1 MKIPKNKIVLLVS
14 ILAVSAL
21 AVFCGILVMTSGE
34 FTPNTK
40 YSFTVLLLAIEA
52 AVIAVL
58 FTMQEHIIQRKD
70 ETADQEKSQQLSE
83 QEKVMSEKEEELK
96 AKEQTM
102 AAREQ
107 KLREQR
113 DELEELKLKVLESS
127 RKEEAPSE
135 LEQLRRKCETLEKY
149 RSSFPYPIAEGYVLY
164 GVMRTELKVSAYS
177 RWLLVGEING
187 QLWAYSLLRP
197 DSQSHKE
204 MLCLAAG
211 THAPKELE
219 ELDLSKQLL
228 WE

>member
-1 MKIPKNKIVLLVS
+1 MKIPKNKIALLVS

-21 AVFCGILVMTSGE
+21 AVFCGILVMTSDS

-52 AVIAVL
+52 AVIVVL
-58 FTMQEHIIQRKD
+58 FTMQEQLTQRKD
-70 ETADQEKSQQLSE
+70 DTAARKEIADQVKT
-83 QEKVMSEKEEELK
+83 VAEKETELK
-96 AKEQTM
+96 DKSMAV
-102 AAREQ
+102 AAREEKLKEQ
-107 KLREQR
+107 KEKFV
-113 DELEELKLKVLESS
+113 ELKQKVLAAA
-127 RKEEAPSE
+127 RKEDAPSE
-135 LEQLRRKCETLEKY
+135 LEQLRRKCETLEKF
-149 RSSFPYPIAEGYVLY
+149 RSSFPYTIAEGYVLF
-164 GVMRTELKVSAYS
+164 GVMRTELKVSAFS
-177 RWLLVGEING
+177 RWLLVGEIGG

-197 DSQSHKE
+197 DTQSHKE

>member
-1 MKIPKNKIVLLVS
+1 MKIPKNKIALLVS

-21 AVFCGILVMTSGE
+21 AVFCGILVMTSDS

-52 AVIAVL
+52 AVIVVL
-58 FTMQEHIIQRKD
+58 FTMQEQLIQRKD
-70 ETADQEKSQQLSE
+70 DAAARKEIADQEKAVAE
-83 QEKVMSEKEEELK
+83 RETELK
-96 AKEQTM
+96 DKSKAVAVREEKLKEQQ
-102 AAREQ
+102 E
-107 KLREQR
+107 EFV
-113 DELEELKLKVLESS
+113 ELKQKVLAAD
-127 RKEEAPSE
+127 RKEDALSE
-135 LEQLRRKCETLEKY
+135 LEQLRRKCETLEKF
-149 RSSFPYPIAEGYVLY
+149 RSSFPYTIAEGYVLF
-164 GVMRTELKVSAYS
+164 GVMRTELKVSAFS
-177 RWLLVGEING
+177 RWLLVGEIGG

-197 DSQSHKE
+197 DTQSHKE

>member
-1 MKIPKNKIVLLVS
+1 MKIPKNKIALLVS

-21 AVFCGILVMTSGE
+21 AVFCGILVMTSDS

-58 FTMQEHIIQRKD
+58 FTMQEQLTQRKD
-70 ETADQEKSQQLSE
+70 DAAARKEIADQEKAVAE
-83 QEKVMSEKEEELK
+83 RETELK
-96 AKEQTM
+96 DKSKAVAVREEKLKEQQEEFVELKQKVLA
-102 AAREQ
+102 AAR
-107 KLREQR
+107 
-113 DELEELKLKVLESS
+113 
-127 RKEEAPSE
+127 KEDALSE
-135 LEQLRRKCETLEKY
+135 LEQLRRKCETLEKF
-149 RSSFPYPIAEGYVLY
+149 RSSFPYTIAEGYVLF
-164 GVMRTELKVSAYS
+164 GVMRTELKVSAFS
-177 RWLLVGEING
+177 RWLLVGEIGG

-197 DSQSHKE
+197 DTQSHKE

>member
-1 MKIPKNKIVLLVS
+1 MKIPKNKIALLVS

-21 AVFCGILVMTSGE
+21 AVFCGTLVMTSDS

-52 AVIAVL
+52 AVIVVL
-58 FTMQEHIIQRKD
+58 FTMQEQLIQRKD
-70 ETADQEKSQQLSE
+70 DAAARKEIADQEKAVAE
-83 QEKVMSEKEEELK
+83 RETELK
-96 AKEQTM
+96 DKSKAVAVREEKLKEQQEEFVELKQKVLA
-102 AAREQ
+102 AAR
-107 KLREQR
+107 
-113 DELEELKLKVLESS
+113 
-127 RKEEAPSE
+127 KEDALSE
-135 LEQLRRKCETLEKY
+135 LEQLRRKCETLEKF
-149 RSSFPYPIAEGYVLY
+149 RSSFPYTIAEGYVLF
-164 GVMRTELKVSAYS
+164 GVMRTELKVSAFS
-177 RWLLVGEING
+177 RWLLVGEIGG

-197 DSQSHKE
+197 DTQSHKE

>member
-1 MKIPKNKIVLLVS
+1 MKIPKNKIALLVS

-21 AVFCGILVMTSGE
+21 AVFCGILVMTSDS

-52 AVIAVL
+52 AVIVVL
-58 FTMQEHIIQRKD
+58 FTMQEQLIQRKD
-70 ETADQEKSQQLSE
+70 DAAARKEIADQEKAVAE
-83 QEKVMSEKEEELK
+83 RETELK
-96 AKEQTM
+96 DKSKAVAVREEKLKEQQEEVVELKQKVLA
-102 AAREQ
+102 AAR
-107 KLREQR
+107 
-113 DELEELKLKVLESS
+113 
-127 RKEEAPSE
+127 KEDALSE
-135 LEQLRRKCETLEKY
+135 LEQLRRKCETLEKF
-149 RSSFPYPIAEGYVLY
+149 RSSFPYTIAEGYVLF
-164 GVMRTELKVSAYS
+164 GVMRTELKVSAFS
-177 RWLLVGEING
+177 RWLLVGEIGG

-197 DSQSHKE
+197 DTQSHKE

>member
-1 MKIPKNKIVLLVS
+1 MKIPKNKIALLVS

-21 AVFCGILVMTSGE
+21 AVFCGILVMTCDS

-58 FTMQEHIIQRKD
+58 FTMQEQLTQRKD
-70 ETADQEKSQQLSE
+70 DAAARKEIADQEKAVAE
-83 QEKVMSEKEEELK
+83 RETELK
-96 AKEQTM
+96 DKSKAV
-102 AAREQ
+102 AAREE
-107 KLREQR
+107 KLKEQQ
-113 DELEELKLKVLESS
+113 EEFVELKQKVLAAA
-127 RKEEAPSE
+127 RKEDALSE
-135 LEQLRRKCETLEKY
+135 LEQLRRKCETLEKF
-149 RSSFPYPIAEGYVLY
+149 RSSFPYTIAEGYVLF
-164 GVMRTELKVSAYS
+164 GVMRTELKVSAFS
-177 RWLLVGEING
+177 RWLLVGEIGG

-197 DSQSHKE
+197 DTQSHKE
-204 MLCLAAG
+204 MLCLAVG

>member
-1 MKIPKNKIVLLVS
+1 MKIPKNKIALLVS

-21 AVFCGILVMTSGE
+21 AVFCGILVMTSDS

-52 AVIAVL
+52 AVIVVL
-58 FTMQEHIIQRKD
+58 FTMQEQLIQRKD
-70 ETADQEKSQQLSE
+70 DAAARKEIADQEKAVAE
-83 QEKVMSEKEEELK
+83 RETELK
-96 AKEQTM
+96 QLVLE
-102 AAREQ
+102 AAR
-107 KLREQR
+107 
-113 DELEELKLKVLESS
+113 
-127 RKEEAPSE
+127 KEDVPSE
-135 LEQLRRKCETLEKY
+135 LEQLRRKCETLEKF
-149 RSSFPYPIAEGYVLY
+149 RSSFPYTIAEGYVLF
-164 GVMRTELKVSAYS
+164 GVMRTELKVSAFS
-177 RWLLVGEING
+177 RWLLVGEIGG

-197 DSQSHKE
+197 DTQSHKE

>member
-1 MKIPKNKIVLLVS
+1 MKIPKNKIALLVS

-21 AVFCGILVMTSGE
+21 AVFCGILVMTSDS

-52 AVIAVL
+52 AVIAALV
-58 FTMQEHIIQRKD
+58 TTQEHITRRKD
-70 ETADQEKSQQLSE
+70 ETTALEEIAGQEKA
-83 QEKVMSEKEEELK
+83 MTAKETELK
-96 AKEQTM
+96 DKSQAV

-107 KLREQR
+107 NLKEQEN
-113 DELEELKLKVLESS
+113 ELEELKLKVLEAV
-127 RKEEAPSE
+127 RKEDVPSE

-149 RSSFPYPIAEGYVLY
+149 RSSFPYTIAEGYVLY

-177 RWLLVGEING
+177 KWLLVGEIGG

-197 DSQSHKE
+197 DTQSHKE

-219 ELDLSKQLL
+219 ELNLSKQLL

>member
-1 MKIPKNKIVLLVS
+1 MKIPKNKIALLVS

-21 AVFCGILVMTSGE
+21 AVFCGILVMTSDS

-52 AVIAVL
+52 AVIVVL
-58 FTMQEHIIQRKD
+58 FTMQEQLIQRKD
-70 ETADQEKSQQLSE
+70 DAARKEIADQEKAVAE
-83 QEKVMSEKEEELK
+83 RETELK
-96 AKEQTM
+96 DKSKAVAVREEKLKEQQEEFVELKQKVLA
-102 AAREQ
+102 AAR
-107 KLREQR
+107 
-113 DELEELKLKVLESS
+113 
-127 RKEEAPSE
+127 KEDALSE
-135 LEQLRRKCETLEKY
+135 LEQLRRKCETLEKF
-149 RSSFPYPIAEGYVLY
+149 RSSFPYTIAEGYVLF
-164 GVMRTELKVSAYS
+164 GVMRTELKVSAFS
-177 RWLLVGEING
+177 RWLLVGEIGG

-197 DSQSHKE
+197 DTQSHKE

>member
-1 MKIPKNKIVLLVS
+1 MKIPKNKIALLVS

-21 AVFCGILVMTSGE
+21 AVFCGILVMTSDS

-52 AVIAVL
+52 AVIVVL
-58 FTMQEHIIQRKD
+58 FTMQEQLIQRKD
-70 ETADQEKSQQLSE
+70 DAAARKEIADQEKAVAE
-83 QEKVMSEKEEELK
+83 RETELK
-96 AKEQTM
+96 DKSMAVAVREEKLKEQQEEFVELKQKVLA
-102 AAREQ
+102 AAR
-107 KLREQR
+107 
-113 DELEELKLKVLESS
+113 
-127 RKEEAPSE
+127 KEDALSE
-135 LEQLRRKCETLEKY
+135 LEQLRRKCETLEKF
-149 RSSFPYPIAEGYVLY
+149 RSSFPYTIAEGYVLF
-164 GVMRTELKVSAYS
+164 GVMRTELKVSAFS
-177 RWLLVGEING
+177 RWLLVGEIGG

-197 DSQSHKE
+197 DTQSHKE

>member
-1 MKIPKNKIVLLVS
+1 MKIPKNKIALLVS

-21 AVFCGILVMTSGE
+21 AVFCGILVMTSDS

-40 YSFTVLLLAIEA
+40 YSFTVLLLAIET

-58 FTMQEHIIQRKD
+58 FTMQEQLTQRKD
-70 ETADQEKSQQLSE
+70 DAAAREEIADQEKAGA
-83 QEKVMSEKEEELK
+83 EKETELK
-96 AKEQTM
+96 DKTKAV
-102 AAREQ
+102 AAREE
-107 KLREQR
+107 KLKEQQ
-113 DELEELKLKVLESS
+113 EEFVELKRKVLAAA
-127 RKEEAPSE
+127 RKEDAPSE
-135 LEQLRRKCETLEKY
+135 LEQLRRKCETLEKF
-149 RSSFPYPIAEGYVLY
+149 RSSFPYTIAEGYVLF
-164 GVMRTELKVSAYS
+164 GVMRTELKVSSFS
-177 RWLLVGEING
+177 RWLLVGEIGG

-197 DSQSHKE
+197 DTQSHKE

>member
-1 MKIPKNKIVLLVS
+1 MKIPKNKIALLVS

-21 AVFCGILVMTSGE
+21 AVFCGILVMTSDS

-58 FTMQEHIIQRKD
+58 FTMQEQLTQRKD
-70 ETADQEKSQQLSE
+70 DAAARKEIADQEKA
-83 QEKVMSEKEEELK
+83 VAEKETELK
-96 AKEQTM
+96 DKSMAV

-107 KLREQR
+107 NLREQQN
-113 DELEELKLKVLESS
+113 ELVELKQLVLAAA
-127 RKEEAPSE
+127 RKEDVPSE
-135 LEQLRRKCETLEKY
+135 LEQLRRKCETLEKF
-149 RSSFPYPIAEGYVLY
+149 RSSFPYTITEGYVLF
-164 GVMRTELKVSAYS
+164 GVMRTELKVSAFS
-177 RWLLVGEING
+177 RWLLVGEIGG

-197 DSQSHKE
+197 DTQSHKE

>member
-1 MKIPKNKIVLLVS
+1 MKIPKNKIALLVS

-21 AVFCGILVMTSGE
+21 AVFCGILVMTSDS

-52 AVIAVL
+52 VFIAVL
-58 FTMQEHIIQRKD
+58 FSTQEQLTQRK
-70 ETADQEKSQQLSE
+70 EEAAAREEIARQEKA
-83 QEKVMSEKEEELK
+83 VAEKETELK
-96 AKEQTM
+96 DKTKAV

-107 KLREQR
+107 NLKEQEN
-113 DELEELKLKVLESS
+113 ELAELKLKVLEAA
-127 RKEEAPSE
+127 RKEDAPSE
-135 LEQLRRKCETLEKY
+135 LEQLRRKCEALEKY
-149 RSSFPYPIAEGYVLY
+149 RSSFPYTIAEGYVLY

-177 RWLLVGEING
+177 KWLLVGEIGG

-197 DSQSHKE
+197 DTQSHKE

-219 ELDLSKQLL
+219 ELNLSKQLL

>member
-1 MKIPKNKIVLLVS
+1 MKIPKNKIALLVS

-21 AVFCGILVMTSGE
+21 AVFCGILVMRSDS

-52 AVIAVL
+52 AVIVVL
-58 FTMQEHIIQRKD
+58 FTMQEQLIQRKD
-70 ETADQEKSQQLSE
+70 DAAARKEIADQEKAVAE
-83 QEKVMSEKEEELK
+83 RETELK
-96 AKEQTM
+96 DKSKAVAVREEKLKEQQEEFVELKQKVLA
-102 AAREQ
+102 AAR
-107 KLREQR
+107 
-113 DELEELKLKVLESS
+113 
-127 RKEEAPSE
+127 KEDALSE
-135 LEQLRRKCETLEKY
+135 LEQLRRKCETLEKF
-149 RSSFPYPIAEGYVLY
+149 RSSFPYTIAEGYVLF
-164 GVMRTELKVSAYS
+164 GVMRTELKVSAFS
-177 RWLLVGEING
+177 RWLLVGEIGG

-197 DSQSHKE
+197 DTQSHKE

>member
-1 MKIPKNKIVLLVS
+1 MKIPKNKIALLVS

-21 AVFCGILVMTSGE
+21 AVFCGILVMTSDS

-52 AVIAVL
+52 AVIVVL
-58 FTMQEHIIQRKD
+58 FTMQEQLIQRKD
-70 ETADQEKSQQLSE
+70 DAAARKEIADQEKAVAE
-83 QEKVMSEKEEELK
+83 RETELK
-96 AKEQTM
+96 DKSKAVAVREEKLKEQQEEFVELKQKVLA
-102 AAREQ
+102 AAR
-107 KLREQR
+107 
-113 DELEELKLKVLESS
+113 
-127 RKEEAPSE
+127 KEDALSE
-135 LEQLRRKCETLEKY
+135 LEQLRRKCETLEKF
-149 RSSFPYPIAEGYVLY
+149 RSSFPYTIAEGNVLF
-164 GVMRTELKVSAYS
+164 GVMRTELKVSAFS
-177 RWLLVGEING
+177 RWLLVGEIGG

-197 DSQSHKE
+197 DTQSHKE

>member
-1 MKIPKNKIVLLVS
+1 MKIPKNKIALLVS

-21 AVFCGILVMTSGE
+21 AVFCGILVMTSDS

-52 AVIAVL
+52 AVIVVL
-58 FTMQEHIIQRKD
+58 FTMQEQLIQRKD
-70 ETADQEKSQQLSE
+70 DAAARKEIADQEKAVAE
-83 QEKVMSEKEEELK
+83 RETELK
-96 AKEQTM
+96 DKSKAVAVREEKLKEQQEEFVELKQKVLA
-102 AAREQ
+102 AAR
-107 KLREQR
+107 
-113 DELEELKLKVLESS
+113 
-127 RKEEAPSE
+127 KEDALSE
-135 LEQLRRKCETLEKY
+135 LEQLRRHCETLEQF
-149 RSSFPYPIAEGYVLY
+149 RSSFPYTLAEGYVLF
-164 GVMRTELKVSAYS
+164 GVMRTELKVSAFS
-177 RWLLVGEING
+177 RWLLVGEIGG

-197 DSQSHKE
+197 DTQSHKE

>member
-1 MKIPKNKIVLLVS
+1 MKIPKNKIALLVS

-21 AVFCGILVMTSGE
+21 AVFCGILVMTSDS

-40 YSFTVLLLAIEA
+40 YSFTVLLLAIET

-58 FTMQEHIIQRKD
+58 FTMQEQLTQRKD
-70 ETADQEKSQQLSE
+70 DAAAREEIADQEKA
-83 QEKVMSEKEEELK
+83 VAEKETELK
-96 AKEQTM
+96 DKTKAV
-102 AAREQ
+102 AAREE
-107 KLREQR
+107 K
-113 DELEELKLKVLESS
+113 LEEQQEEFVELKRKVLAAA
-127 RKEEAPSE
+127 RKEDAPSE
-135 LEQLRRKCETLEKY
+135 LEQLRRKCETLEKF
-149 RSSFPYPIAEGYVLY
+149 RSSFPYTIAEGYVLF
-164 GVMRTELKVSAYS
+164 GVMRTELKVSSFS
-177 RWLLVGEING
+177 RWLLVGEIGG

-197 DSQSHKE
+197 DTQSHKE

>member
-1 MKIPKNKIVLLVS
+1 MKIPKNKIALLVS

-21 AVFCGILVMTSGE
+21 AVFCGILVMTSDS

-58 FTMQEHIIQRKD
+58 FTMQEQLTQRKD
-70 ETADQEKSQQLSE
+70 DAAARKEIADQEKA
-83 QEKVMSEKEEELK
+83 VAEKETELK
-96 AKEQTM
+96 DKSMAV
-102 AAREQ
+102 AAREE
-107 KLREQR
+107 KLKEQQ
-113 DELEELKLKVLESS
+113 EEFVELKQKVLAAA
-127 RKEEAPSE
+127 RKEDALSE
-135 LEQLRRKCETLEKY
+135 LEQLRRKCETLEKF
-149 RSSFPYPIAEGYVLY
+149 RSSFPYTIAEGYVLF
-164 GVMRTELKVSAYS
+164 GVMRTELKVSAFS
-177 RWLLVGEING
+177 RWLLVGEIGG

-197 DSQSHKE
+197 DTQSHKE

>member
-1 MKIPKNKIVLLVS
+1 MKIPKNKIALLVS

-21 AVFCGILVMTSGE
+21 AVFCGILVMTSDS

-52 AVIAVL
+52 AVIVVL
-58 FTMQEHIIQRKD
+58 FTMQEQLIQRKD
-70 ETADQEKSQQLSE
+70 DAAARKESADQEKAVAE
-83 QEKVMSEKEEELK
+83 RETELK
-96 AKEQTM
+96 DKSKAVAVREEKLKEQQEEFVELKQKVLA
-102 AAREQ
+102 AAR
-107 KLREQR
+107 
-113 DELEELKLKVLESS
+113 
-127 RKEEAPSE
+127 KEDALSE
-135 LEQLRRKCETLEKY
+135 LEQLRRKCETLEKF
-149 RSSFPYPIAEGYVLY
+149 RSSFPYTIAEGYVLF
-164 GVMRTELKVSAYS
+164 GVMRTELKVSAFS
-177 RWLLVGEING
+177 RWLLVGEIGG

-197 DSQSHKE
+197 DTQSHKE

>member
-1 MKIPKNKIVLLVS
+1 MKIPKNKIALLVS

-21 AVFCGILVMTSGE
+21 AVFCGILVMTSDS

-52 AVIAVL
+52 AVIVVL
-58 FTMQEHIIQRKD
+58 FTMQEQLTQRKD
-70 ETADQEKSQQLSE
+70 NAAARKEIADQEKA
-83 QEKVMSEKEEELK
+83 VAEKETELK
-96 AKEQTM
+96 DKSMAV
-102 AAREQ
+102 AAREE
-107 KLREQR
+107 KLKEQQ
-113 DELEELKLKVLESS
+113 EEFVELKQKVLAAA
-127 RKEEAPSE
+127 RKEGAPSE
-135 LEQLRRKCETLEKY
+135 LEQLRRKCETLEKF
-149 RSSFPYPIAEGYVLY
+149 RSSFPYTIAEGYVLF
-164 GVMRTELKVSAYS
+164 GVMRTELKVSAFS
-177 RWLLVGEING
+177 RWLLVGEIGG

-197 DSQSHKE
+197 DTQSHKE

>member
-1 MKIPKNKIVLLVS
+1 MKIPKNKIALLVS

-21 AVFCGILVMTSGE
+21 AVFCGILVMTSDS

-52 AVIAVL
+52 AVIVVL
-58 FTMQEHIIQRKD
+58 FTMQEQLIQRKD
-70 ETADQEKSQQLSE
+70 DAAARKEIADQEKAVAE
-83 QEKVMSEKEEELK
+83 RETELK
-96 AKEQTM
+96 DKSKAVAVREEKLKEQQEFVELKQKVLA
-102 AAREQ
+102 AAR
-107 KLREQR
+107 
-113 DELEELKLKVLESS
+113 
-127 RKEEAPSE
+127 KEDALSE
-135 LEQLRRKCETLEKY
+135 LEQLRRKCETLEKF
-149 RSSFPYPIAEGYVLY
+149 RSSFPYTIAEGYVLF
-164 GVMRTELKVSAYS
+164 GVMRTELKVSAFS
-177 RWLLVGEING
+177 RWLLVGEIGG

-197 DSQSHKE
+197 DTQSHKE

>member
-1 MKIPKNKIVLLVS
+1 MKIPKNKIALLVS

-21 AVFCGILVMTSGE
+21 AVFCGILVMTSDS

-58 FTMQEHIIQRKD
+58 FTMQEQLIQRKD
-70 ETADQEKSQQLSE
+70 DAAARKEIADQEKAVAE
-83 QEKVMSEKEEELK
+83 RETELK
-96 AKEQTM
+96 DKSKAVAVREEKLKEQQEEFVELKQKVLA
-102 AAREQ
+102 AAR
-107 KLREQR
+107 
-113 DELEELKLKVLESS
+113 
-127 RKEEAPSE
+127 KEDALSE
-135 LEQLRRKCETLEKY
+135 LEQLRRKCETLEKF
-149 RSSFPYPIAEGYVLY
+149 RSSFPYTIAEGYVLF
-164 GVMRTELKVSAYS
+164 GVMRTELKVSAFS
-177 RWLLVGEING
+177 RWLLVGEIGG

-197 DSQSHKE
+197 DTQSHKE

>member
-1 MKIPKNKIVLLVS
+1 MKIPKNKIALLVS

-21 AVFCGILVMTSGE
+21 AVFCGILVMTSDS

-40 YSFTVLLLAIEA
+40 YSFTVLLLAIET

-58 FTMQEHIIQRKD
+58 FTMQEQLTQRKD
-70 ETADQEKSQQLSE
+70 DAAAREEIADQEKT
-83 QEKVMSEKEEELK
+83 VAEKETELK
-96 AKEQTM
+96 DKTKAV
-102 AAREQ
+102 AAREE
-107 KLREQR
+107 KLKEQQ
-113 DELEELKLKVLESS
+113 EEFVELKQKVLAAA
-127 RKEEAPSE
+127 RKEDAPSE
-135 LEQLRRKCETLEKY
+135 LEQLRRKCETLEKF
-149 RSSFPYPIAEGYVLY
+149 RSSFPYTIAEGYVLF
-164 GVMRTELKVSAYS
+164 GVMRTELKVSSFS
-177 RWLLVGEING
+177 RWLLVGEIGG

-197 DSQSHKE
+197 DTQSHKE

>member
-1 MKIPKNKIVLLVS
+1 MKIPKNKIALLVS

-21 AVFCGILVMTSGE
+21 AVFCGILVMTSDS

-52 AVIAVL
+52 AVIVVL
-58 FTMQEHIIQRKD
+58 FTMQEQLIQRKD
-70 ETADQEKSQQLSE
+70 DAAARKEIADQEKAVAERETELKDKSKAVAVREEKLKE
-83 QEKVMSEKEEELK
+83 QEEFVELK
-96 AKEQTM
+96 QKVLA
-102 AAREQ
+102 AAR
-107 KLREQR
+107 
-113 DELEELKLKVLESS
+113 
-127 RKEEAPSE
+127 KEDALSE
-135 LEQLRRKCETLEKY
+135 LEQLRRKCETLEKF
-149 RSSFPYPIAEGYVLY
+149 RSSFPYTIAEGYVLF
-164 GVMRTELKVSAYS
+164 GVMRTELKVSAFS
-177 RWLLVGEING
+177 RWLLVGEIGG

-197 DSQSHKE
+197 DTQSHKE